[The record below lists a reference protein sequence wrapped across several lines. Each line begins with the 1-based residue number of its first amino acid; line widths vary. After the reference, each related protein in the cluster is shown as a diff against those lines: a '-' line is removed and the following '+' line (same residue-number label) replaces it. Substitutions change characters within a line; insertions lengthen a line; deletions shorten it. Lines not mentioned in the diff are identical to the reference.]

1 MNATARHI
9 ETKGC
14 VTVSVEPVGACGR
27 LSVVPQQ
34 VGAVLSVRG
43 IIPDG
48 KLSVRGTKTP
58 TLSVR
63 GTPNARMDVKAVELN
78 PSITCLLVC
87 EVTTSKYL
95 RVTPVEPMWV
105 DVGLDIDYSVLS
117 NTDWMLN

>member
-14 VTVSVEPVGACGR
+14 VTVSVKPVGTCGR
-27 LSVVPQQ
+27 LSVVPQPIE
-34 VGAVLSVRG
+34 ANLSVRG
-43 IIPDG
+43 ISDG
-48 KLSVRGTKTP
+48 KLSVRGAQTP

-63 GTPNARMDVKAVELN
+63 GTPNARMGVKAIELN
-78 PSITCLLVC
+78 PTITCLLVC

>member
-1 MNATARHI
+1 MDATARHI

-14 VTVSVEPVGACGR
+14 VTVSVEPVGVCGR

-43 IIPDG
+43 ISDG

-58 TLSVR
+58 TMSVR
-63 GTPNARMDVKAVELN
+63 GTPNARMDVKAVEIN
-78 PSITCLLVC
+78 PTINCLLVC

-95 RVTPVEPMWV
+95 RITPVEPMWV

>member
-1 MNATARHI
+1 MDATARHI

-14 VTVSVEPVGACGR
+14 ATVSVEPVGACGR
-27 LSVVPQQ
+27 LSVVPQPIE
-34 VGAVLSVRG
+34 A
-43 IIPDG
+43 
-48 KLSVRGTKTP
+48 

-63 GTPNARMDVKAVELN
+63 RIGDGRLNTRHEGLN
-78 PSITCLLVC
+78 PRITCSLVC